1 MKRFISHMRFDHAQK
16 FLEAIEETVNDSS
29 RGNIFVRS
37 LNVVKSAC
45 LLIELLNKVKSRFG
59 FMDRRV

>member
-1 MKRFISHMRFDHAQK
+1 MRFEHAQN
-16 FLEAIEETVNDSS
+16 FMEAIEETVNDSS

-45 LLIELLNKVKSRFG
+45 LLIEILSKVKSRFG
-59 FMDRRV
+59 FMDRRVKETQ